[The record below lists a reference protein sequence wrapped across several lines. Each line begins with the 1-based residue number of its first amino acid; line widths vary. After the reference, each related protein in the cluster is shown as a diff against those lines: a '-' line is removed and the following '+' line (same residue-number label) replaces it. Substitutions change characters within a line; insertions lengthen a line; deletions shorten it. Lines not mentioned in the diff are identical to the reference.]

1 MGQIW
6 HLFSTCGLPNTLWLL
21 LQVKAGMSVKPCG
34 LVKPCHLV
42 TPVSTT
48 RISGRYRSHQ
58 QGLPTLPV
66 PPLQQ
71 TFERYIAALEPIV
84 EAEDLQHTKALVQ
97 EFQKAGGVGER
108 LQKVLEKR
116 AKNTENWVS
125 SQNLNQDT
133 LLYVRTIL
141 KVAKPK

>member
-1 MGQIW
+1 MAFDWNLARGSEFDTNGCNRSNS
-6 HLFSTCGLPNTLWLL
+6 HSPNVPLFFP
-21 LQVKAGMSVKPCG
+21 QVKAGMAVKPCG
-34 LVKPCHLV
+34 LMKPCHLV
-42 TPVSTT
+42 TPVSAT

-66 PPLQQ
+66 PPLHQ

-84 EAEDLQHTKALVQ
+84 EAEELQLTKGLVQ

-108 LQKVLEKR
+108 LQKSLEKR

-125 SQNLNQDT
+125 
-133 LLYVRTIL
+133 
-141 KVAKPK
+141 AH

>member
-1 MGQIW
+1 
-6 HLFSTCGLPNTLWLL
+6 
-21 LQVKAGMSVKPCG
+21 MSVKPCG

-42 TPVSTT
+42 TPVSAT

-66 PPLQQ
+66 PPLHQ

-84 EAEDLQHTKALVQ
+84 EAEELQHTKGLVQ
-97 EFQKAGGVGER
+97 EFQEAGGVGER
-108 LQKVLEKR
+108 LQKLLEKR

-125 SQNLNQDT
+125 SHIGTKIQERFIMEK
-133 LLYVRTIL
+133 RTIL
-141 KVAKPK
+141 KVVKPKQIEK